1 MTEWQKEVKDI
12 LGEKMYGKLKRA
24 VNGGKITVTMAQSF
38 AYELNLSV
46 GGSFKNSRGR
56 QDFEY
61 DGDTFMWILGE
72 YYGKSEK
79 AEQERLPDIQ

>member
-1 MTEWQKEVKDI
+1 MVEYQADVRRV
-12 LGEKMYGKLKRA
+12 LGEKMYGKLKGA
-24 VNGGKITVTMAQSF
+24 VNGGKITVTKAQSF

-72 YYGKSEK
+72 YFGKSEK